1 MYLSIKLTFVLYI
14 YKYSHIYLLILVGD
28 YRGDFL
34 LSRTVQRGPNLSAV
48 RAQVLEEF
56 LEILE
61 DYILDG
67 GDMPT
72 DMDAVRLFVRFLI
85 SSLDPDQIL
94 DIACRFLA
102 NPEFSTSKTARVVQ
116 LIRDNI
122 DNSAIVQRAIDFA
135 SHLEERDDCSFNA
148 EDHRARCAFTNRLAW
163 AIPSRPAVTAICE
176 FAGSDLILEVCAG
189 LALWAALIR
198 GSGGNIVATDSFTS
212 HGTSPEKAFLDVVH
226 MDAVSAVLAYP
237 DSQVLFLCWPG
248 CAEPFAANALEE
260 FQGDRVVFIG
270 EDRWGCTA
278 DDRFFDLLAQFW
290 EEVDFINLKH
300 WPGIHDALF
309 LYRRKTVE
317 VEVNAS
323 WDSVDE
329 EDESLDSAVEDD
341 SWTLVQPKN
350 KAQTKN
356 TASALQT
363 YTSSNR
369 YSVLYD
375 SDEEC

>member
-1 MYLSIKLTFVLYI
+1 MSYM
-14 YKYSHIYLLILVGD
+14 GE
-28 YRGDFL
+28 FL
-34 LSRTVQRGPNLSAV
+34 LARPRANLPAV
-48 RAQVLEEF
+48 RAQILKEF

-85 SSLDPDQIL
+85 SSLDEDQIL

-102 NPEFSTSKTARVVQ
+102 NPEFETSKTDRVVQ

-135 SHLEERDDCSFNA
+135 THLEERDSCSFNLQ
-148 EDHRARCAFTNRLAW
+148 DHMARCAFTNRLAW

-212 HGTSPEKAFLDVVH
+212 HGTSSEKAFLDVVH

-248 CAEPFAANALEE
+248 YAESYAGDALEE

-270 EDRWGCTA
+270 EGRDGCTA

-317 VEVNAS
+317 VEVEVNAS

-341 SWTLVQPKN
+341 SWTLVQRKN
-350 KAQTKN
+350 KAQPKN
-356 TASALQT
+356 TASALPT

-375 SDEEC
+375 DSDEEC